1 MLAEMH
7 QKFVFSVAFSHDG
20 IRIVSG
26 SSDGSVRVWDAIF
39 VTPELQGH
47 GGEVWSDSYLDQSSY
62 GTD

>member
-1 MLAEMH
+1 
-7 QKFVFSVAFSHDG
+7 
-20 IRIVSG
+20 VSG

-47 GGEVWSDSYLDQSSY
+47 GGEVWSDSY